1 MMRKHSL
8 EGRKI
13 YDLRHTGRR
22 SAVLFLTATT
32 IGLLAVMT
40 RSLASII
47 AAALLIPVVF
57 FVAAVFGA
65 TSMLGLLIAIL
76 GFNFGLINLIVAA
89 AFIQSFRHA

>member
-1 MMRKHSL
+1 M
-8 EGRKI
+8 
-13 YDLRHTGRR
+13 
-22 SAVLFLTATT
+22 LFLTATT
-32 IGLLAVMT
+32 IGLLAGMT

-57 FVAAVFGA
+57 FVAALFGA

-76 GFNFGLINLIVAA
+76 GFNFGLINLVVAA